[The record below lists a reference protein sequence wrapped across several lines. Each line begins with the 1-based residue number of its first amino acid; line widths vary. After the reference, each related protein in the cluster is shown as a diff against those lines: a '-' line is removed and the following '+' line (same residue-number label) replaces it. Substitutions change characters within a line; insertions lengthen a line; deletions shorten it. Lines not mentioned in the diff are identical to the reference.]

1 MQISDSQNDSSFAL
15 VKILDDYSTCEFNFS
30 SNFTDWSQPH
40 HHELLNSQQQ
50 HHYPDPL
57 EVVIILLSLFNAAAN
72 GFSFSI
78 FRNKAFNKSIMSVLL
93 LGLSIFE
100 VTFQLGQAGYY
111 GVNLLRG
118 CCLPPMRSRAVAIA
132 ISVFAGTSRQMSAT
146 FQLARNWTLAAL
158 SLYRCEAVCRS
169 MARVK
174 LFRKETSVRI
184 VVFIGAMCSL
194 IMLPRLFE
202 AYEAVCYHAESQFY
216 IVKTTSPFPPVMFND
231 WYKKFYLS
239 ACLFILQSGGP
250 TITVLICSA
259 FVLKVLWA
267 RKRFR
272 ETQNMRQRQSGTDKL
287 IIMLALTFFVL
298 EMPAFFSKLLFSFKA
313 LPTDVDVLLSR
324 TANTMITLDSSL
336 NIFIY
341 LFSNPTFL
349 QVAKEKICRGRCQAE
364 ANNNGQAA
372 PATTRRDGGRGAG
385 GNDKAEAAK
394 RIGGS
399 NEETAQPSPP
409 VKAAVAN
416 KQEQNRI
423 IVSAIKSTAVDEDDE
438 QEEHI
443 PTEHQALI
451 AEDEVEEKVET
462 AAEEAAVAIAA
473 AEEAESARAALVA
486 AAAAAAEVVDG
497 SCDFRDIDG
506 KIIELRV
513 TEV

>member
-202 AYEAVCYHAESQFY
+202 AYEA
-216 IVKTTSPFPPVMFND
+216 
-231 WYKKFYLS
+231 
-239 ACLFILQSGGP
+239 
-250 TITVLICSA
+250 
-259 FVLKVLWA
+259 VLWA